1 MIEPAAIHRTSV
13 AHIRLFRKLIQSKAF
28 LASHI
33 QYGMQNTNLTRMPH
47 GVYYKI
53 RSPYLEWPPEICVW
67 TAILRRSSDLFYVA
81 TEGSMYLGIGVLPTS
96 AELAPV
102 SGKFSVSSNLP
113 EYVSL
118 AKVIFAFL

>member
-1 MIEPAAIHRTSV
+1 MLLVFILRLSFYALNHPMIEPAAIHRTSV

-53 RSPYLEWPPEICVW
+53 GSPYLEWLLGNFASEWLSGGDWAVCVQHGG
-67 TAILRRSSDLFYVA
+67 LRL
-81 TEGSMYLGIGVLPTS
+81 
-96 AELAPV
+96 
-102 SGKFSVSSNLP
+102 
-113 EYVSL
+113 YVSRYL
-118 AKVIFAFL
+118 